1 MKYVLKNPVG
11 NIMNTTL
18 EPHQV
23 IDLNPVLNV
32 AKDGTLLY
40 SNETSEPLLLEW
52 GVKKEE
58 KLPSYLVDSV
68 KRVLYLNSP
77 EKMEVKT
84 RDRLFLIVISP
95 LPEKECVTISGFDIS
110 DQKDVEEKLRESENK
125 YRNIVETSVEGIW
138 IFNSVSETAYVNEKM
153 AEMLGYSRKEMIGSF
168 IWDYA
173 NEENKGFFQIRLANR
188 KQGIDEAYEVKLIRK
203 DGSPILFSVSAKG
216 FFDNA
221 GKFEGSVGMFTDITD
236 RRRAE
241 EALRESKARI
251 ESIFRSSPVGIG
263 VVVDRMIK
271 EANDKLCE
279 MTGYS
284 KEELLGKSA
293 LMLYQ
298 TVKEFERV
306 GSIKYGMID
315 ESGTGYIET
324 QWQRKDG
331 SVIDIFLSSSPIVPG
346 DPSGEITFTAMD
358 ITKRKH
364 AEEALKKA
372 HETLEEKVK
381 ERTVELEKAYNSLK
395 ESEKGLAEAQKM
407 AHIGNWEWD
416 IATDKAYWSEEMYR
430 IFGRDPQKLA
440 PSYKEYLSYIHPDD
454 LEKYL
459 NATNNTR
466 KISSS
471 GVDFRI
477 ILASGEERTLHIK
490 SEFIFNDENIPIRV
504 KGIVQDITES
514 KKAEGKIRYL
524 ANIVESS
531 LDAIGTISLDGIITS
546 WNKGAERIYGYSEEE
561 ILGKHV
567 SILSSP
573 HLATETMRLIKL
585 IKKGEIYHQYET
597 LRLGKDG
604 KKIYVSII
612 YSPIFDNNGKLTA
625 ISVIGRDIT
634 ERKIAEETLANI
646 ESARKKE
653 IHHRIKNNLQVI
665 SSLLELQAEKFS
677 NKEWIKNSEVL
688 EAFKESQDRV
698 VSMALI
704 HEELYKGGDADTI
717 NFSQYINELAE
728 SLLQT
733 YRIGNRIINLKLNL
747 QENVFFGIDTAIP
760 MGIIVNELV
769 SNSLK
774 YAFLGRNNGEIR
786 INLYREENREYRTEG
801 KKSTTFTLSISDN
814 GVGIPKNLDIEN
826 LDSLGL
832 QLVTSLVD
840 QLDGELEL
848 KRNKGTEFTIK
859 FTVTDDNNQY
869 LMKTP
874 QLVDND

>member
-1 MKYVLKNPVG
+1 MKHILKNPVG
-11 NIMNTTL
+11 NIMNTTI
-18 EPHQV
+18 EQHQA
-23 IDLNPVLNV
+23 ITLNPVLSA
-32 AKDGTLLY
+32 AKDGTVLY
-40 SNETSEPLLLEW
+40 SNETSKPLLLEW
-52 GVKKEE
+52 GVKKGE

-77 EKMEVKT
+77 EKMEVKAG
-84 RDRLFLIVISP
+84 DRVFLVVISP
-95 LPEKECVTISGFDIS
+95 FPEKECVNISGFDIS
-110 DQKDVEEKLRESENK
+110 DQKGVEEKLRESENK

-138 IFNSVSETAYVNEKM
+138 IFNSVSKTTYVNEKM
-153 AEMLGYSRKEMIGSF
+153 AEMLGYNRKEMIGSF

-173 NEENKGFFQIRLANR
+173 GKENKGFFQIRLANR
-188 KQGIDEAYEVKLIRK
+188 KQGIDEAYEAKLIRK
-203 DGSPILFSVSAKG
+203 DGSSILFSVSAKG

-221 GKFEGSVGMFTDITD
+221 DRFEGSVGMFTDITD

-271 EANDKLCE
+271 EANDQLCK

-298 TVKEFERV
+298 TVEEYERV
-306 GSIKYGMID
+306 GCIKYGMIN
-315 ESGTGYIET
+315 ESDTGYIET
-324 QWQRKDG
+324 QWKRRDG

-346 DPSGEITFTAMD
+346 DLSGEITFTAMD

-381 ERTVELEKAYNSLK
+381 ERTLELEKAYNSLK
-395 ESEKGLAEAQKM
+395 ESEKGLAEAQRM

-440 PSYKEYLSYIHPDD
+440 PSLKEYYSYIHPDD
-454 LEKYL
+454 LDYYCEVNDYTKKVR
-459 NATNNTR
+459 T
-466 KISSS
+466 S
-471 GVDFRI
+471 GFDFRI
-477 ILASGEERTLHIK
+477 VLANGEERTLHIK
-490 SEFIFNDENIPIRV
+490 SDFVFNDENYPIRV

-514 KKAEGKIRYL
+514 KKAEEKIRYL

-531 LDAIGTISLDGIITS
+531 SDAIGTISLDGIITS

-567 SILSSP
+567 SILSPSY
-573 HLATETMRLIKL
+573 LDTETMKLIEL
-585 IKKGEIYHQYET
+585 IKKGESYHQYET

-604 KKIYVSII
+604 KKIYVSIT
-612 YSPIFDNNGKLTA
+612 YSQVFDNNGKLTA

-634 ERKIAEETLANI
+634 ERKMAEKTLANI
-646 ESARKKE
+646 ENARKKE

-677 NKEWIKNSEVL
+677 NREWIKDSEVL

-704 HEELYKGGDADTI
+704 HEELYKGGDSDTI
-717 NFSQYINELAE
+717 NFSQYINELAK

-733 YRIGNRIINLKLNL
+733 YRIGNCIINLKLNL

-774 YAFLGRNNGEIR
+774 YAFIGRDNGEIR
-786 INLYREENREYRTEG
+786 INLYREENGEYKTGG

-814 GVGIPKNLDIEN
+814 GVGIPKYLDIEN

-832 QLVTSLVD
+832 QLVTSLVG

-848 KRNKGTEFTIK
+848 NRNNGTEFTIK
-859 FTVTDDNNQY
+859 FTVTDNDNQY
-869 LMKTP
+869 LMKTL